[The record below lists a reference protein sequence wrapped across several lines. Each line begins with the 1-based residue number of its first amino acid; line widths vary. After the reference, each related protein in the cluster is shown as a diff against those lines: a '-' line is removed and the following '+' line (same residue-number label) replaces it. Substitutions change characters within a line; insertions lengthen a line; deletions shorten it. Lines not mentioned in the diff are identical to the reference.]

1 MGCMGLG
8 AFALVV
14 WKELPS
20 HDAASVLAAALLLWG
35 AAAAGLWRL
44 RKLHV
49 YFSRQ

>member
-1 MGCMGLG
+1 MG

-20 HDAASVLAAALLLWG
+20 HNAAAVLGGAVALWMTV
-35 AAAAGLWRL
+35 AAGIWRL

-49 YFSRQ
+49 YASRPK